1 MITCSKFKYL
11 ILSITILLIA
21 GGLLLTGCGSTASAK
36 TYTIGVV
43 NYTQVLNPIVEGF
56 QAGMA
61 KLGYTEGKNVTY
73 IYHGA
78 LENDPQVIEAEV
90 KALLDQKVDMF
101 LTLGTPTTLA
111 AKKAV
116 EGTNIPVIFV
126 PVVNPVEAGVVANL
140 RRPGGNVTGIQSV
153 NLANKGLE
161 WLLKITPETK
171 KVYTFYHPGDEVSV
185 TTLKPLPEAASVLGV
200 EFVPAEVHSPEEML
214 GVMQTLPKN
223 TAILLVTTPSLEA
236 GIAPA
241 LQLAAERGILVG
253 GYNRSEETLVL
264 NYTADRSAQGKQA
277 ARLAD
282 QVLKGIKPADLP
294 VESPEFLLT
303 INLKTAQTIGLDIS
317 DEILRQADKIIR

>member
-1 MITCSKFKYL
+1 MKSHLSLKFSFTCIIVLFTL
-11 ILSITILLIA
+11 T
-21 GGLLLTGCGSTASAK
+21 GLLVTGCGSAASAK

-61 KLGYTEGKNVTY
+61 KLGYIEGKNVTY

-78 LENDPQVIEAEV
+78 LENDPQVIETEV

-153 NLANKGLE
+153 NLVNKGLE

-214 GVMQTLPKN
+214 AAIQTLPKN

-236 GIAPA
+236 GIGSV
-241 LQLAAERGILVG
+241 LELTLERDIPVG

-264 NYTADRSAQGKQA
+264 NYTADRTAQGQQA

-294 VESPEFLLT
+294 VESPEFLLN
-303 INLKTAQTIGLDIS
+303 INLKTAEAIGLNIP
-317 DEILRQADKIIR
+317 DEILRQADKVIR